1 MVTLFDTKLYDEIEE
16 TVVLIPKAPTTSVLF
31 VLLASIFLLAGA
43 SANHIRFHHPVY
55 SQDPPPAPSAENDD
69 LLENDLLGDDLL
81 GDDLLDDD
89 LLDDLLETVKPS
101 GNSPDRQTV
110 VDHSREE
117 HEKIFANND
126 FPSAD
131 KCASCHPKQYR
142 EWSVSQ
148 HAYSQL
154 SPLMVSLQL
163 ALNKGTSSPTGDFC
177 VRCHTPIGSDIGEP
191 ASLSNLDR
199 HPISREGITCVVCHR
214 MSAPYRKVSGRLGLD
229 RGDIFDSVKGARGNG
244 EMSRVLRDPK
254 TYKVNT
260 ERDDVGR
267 AIHAEVEKFPE
278 IEDPTYCGSC
288 HEVFTPNGF
297 RVHEVLSEYRNSPAA
312 AQGITCNDCHMG
324 KEEGVSTGYRQGPA
338 AVVGGAETSDRKLT
352 NHFFAGPDYSLIHP
366 GIFPIN
372 KRAQEYKSISEWLL
386 FDVDIGWGTDQFEDE
401 CPEDFPFPEAWD
413 SIDDRYYAREII
425 DEQLELLDWATQQRL
440 QALQRGFGL
449 SEIRITSATE
459 QEIDFELDVK
469 NLSIGHN
476 LPADKLGRLFVLQV
490 EVQDSQGELVFIS
503 GDRDPNGDVRDG
515 FSLYVRN
522 GEVPLDEQL
531 FNLQSKVLV
540 RNLRGGE
547 QEQVLTINKS
557 GSAIPFIRPASRPN
571 NIYGHPKNLRKHRQG
586 IEPLGHRTATYH
598 IAGELLTGRGP
609 YSVKAQFISQSVPVN
624 LVLQT
629 MHVGFD
635 YELSPRA
642 LAKKLV
648 EGAIVIAEKSTRITV
663 PTVKKK

>member
-16 TVVLIPKAPTTSVLF
+16 TVVQLRKAPTNSVLF

-55 SQDPPPAPSAENDD
+55 SQDPPPAPSVEN
-69 LLENDLLGDDLL
+69 
-81 GDDLLDDD
+81 DDLLDDD
-89 LLDDLLETVKPS
+89 LLDDPLETVKPS
-101 GNSPDRQTV
+101 ENSPERQTV

-126 FPSAD
+126 FPSAN
-131 KCASCHPKQYR
+131 KCAKCHPNQYR

-163 ALNKGTSSPTGDFC
+163 ALNKGTSSTTGDYC
-177 VRCHTPIGSDIGEP
+177 VRCHSPVGSDIGEP

-199 HPISREGITCVVCHR
+199 QPISREGITCVVCHR
-214 MSAPYRKVSGRLGLD
+214 MSAPYRDPVD
-229 RGDIFDSVKGARGNG
+229 RGDIFDSVKGAKGNG

-267 AIHAEVEKFPE
+267 AIHAEIEKFPE
-278 IEDPTYCGSC
+278 IEDPTFCGSC

-312 AQGITCNDCHMG
+312 AQGISCNDCHMG
-324 KEEGVSTGYRQGPA
+324 KEEGIATGYRQGPA
-338 AVVGGAETSDRKLT
+338 AVVGGEETSDRKLT

-372 KRAQEYKSISEWLL
+372 KRAQDYKSISQWLL
-386 FDVDIGWGTDQFEDE
+386 FDVDIGWGTDQFENE

-413 SIDDRYYAREII
+413 SIDDRYEAREII

-449 SEIRITSATE
+449 SEIRITSASE
-459 QEIDFELDVK
+459 QGIDFELDVK
-469 NLSIGHN
+469 NLSSGHN

-522 GEVPLDEQL
+522 GEIPLDEQL

-547 QEQVLTINKS
+547 QEQVLTTNKS

-586 IEPLGHRTATYH
+586 IEPLGHRTASYR
-598 IAGELLTGRGP
+598 IAGELLTGREP
-609 YSVKAQFISQSVPVN
+609 YSVKAQFISQSVPVT
-624 LVLQT
+624 LVHQT

-635 YELSPRA
+635 YGLSPRA

-663 PTVKKK
+663 PTLKKK